1 MMKYFNLVCV
11 ENMKIYYVRVYLIG
25 KYEMF
30 KEGMIYK
37 FKNVVVKGENEFWV
51 IKDIIIV
58 YVVFVI
64 VYFLL

>member
-25 KYEMF
+25 KYEML

-51 IKDIIIV
+51 M
-58 YVVFVI
+58 
-64 VYFLL
+64 

>member
-11 ENMKIYYVRVYLIG
+11 ENMKIYYG

-37 FKNVVVKGENEFWV
+37 FKNVVVKGDNEFWV
-51 IKDIIIV
+51 M
-58 YVVFVI
+58 
-64 VYFLL
+64 